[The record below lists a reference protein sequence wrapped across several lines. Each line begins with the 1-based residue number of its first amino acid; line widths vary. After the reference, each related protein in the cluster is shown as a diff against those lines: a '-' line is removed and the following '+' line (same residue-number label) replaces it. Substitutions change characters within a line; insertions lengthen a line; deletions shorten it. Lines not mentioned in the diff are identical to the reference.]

1 MRCRSGIVKETAIV
15 CDPGSAVHR
24 VGSLRSEIVERRA
37 ALHPGH
43 IDAAR
48 TQEAA
53 CDFLVAHDVTYRYAT
68 RRGIAPVP
76 VLSHFSVSLVE
87 GEFFC
92 LLGPSGCGK
101 TTVLN
106 LMAGFLQPTEGVLT
120 LAGRPIQGPGIDRT
134 VVFQG
139 DDALFNWLRTI
150 DNVAFGLRMRGIPQE
165 RRHAI
170 AREYLHLVHLD
181 GQEDKYPSE
190 LSGGMKQRVQIARV
204 LATDPKILLMD
215 EPFGALDAQTRARLQ
230 DELVDI
236 WRKTSKT
243 IVFITHDIAEAVLLA
258 DRIGVMTQGPE
269 ARLGSIVA
277 VGLPRPRRRG
287 SPEFGRMWERINTM
301 IESEEVEMS

>member
-1 MRCRSGIVKETAIV
+1 M
-15 CDPGSAVHR
+15 
-24 VGSLRSEIVERRA
+24 A
-37 ALHPGH
+37 A
-43 IDAAR
+43 
-48 TQEAA
+48 E
-53 CDFLVAHDVTYRYAT
+53 FLVARDVTYRYAA
-68 RRGIAPVP
+68 RRGIAPIP
-76 VLSHFSVSLVE
+76 VLSRFSLALVE

-106 LMAGFLQPTEGVLT
+106 LMAGFLKPTAGVIT
-120 LAGRPIQGPGIDRT
+120 LAGRPIDAPGVDRT

-150 DNVAFGLRMRGIPQE
+150 DNVAFGLRMRGVPHE

-181 GQEDKYPSE
+181 GQENKYPVE

-258 DRIGVMTQGPE
+258 DRIGVMTRGPG
-269 ARLGSIVA
+269 AN
-277 VGLPRPRRRG
+277 VGAIMPVDLPRPRRRSSSG
-287 SPEFGRMWERINTM
+287 FGEMWERINTM
-301 IESEEVEMS
+301 IESEEVDVS

>member
-1 MRCRSGIVKETAIV
+1 
-15 CDPGSAVHR
+15 
-24 VGSLRSEIVERRA
+24 VGTE
-37 ALHPGH
+37 
-43 IDAAR
+43 
-48 TQEAA
+48 
-53 CDFLVAHDVTYRYAT
+53 FLVAQDVSYRYAA
-68 RRGIAPVP
+68 RRGVEAVP
-76 VLSHFSVSLVE
+76 VLSHFNLGLVE

-106 LMAGFLQPTEGVLT
+106 LMAGFLQPTAGSIT
-120 LAGRPIQGPGIDRT
+120 LAGQPIVGPGMDRT

-150 DNVAFGLRMRGIPQE
+150 DNVAFGLRMRGMAQE

-181 GQEDKYPSE
+181 GQEDKYPGE

-215 EPFGALDAQTRARLQ
+215 EPFGALDAQTRGRLQ
-230 DELVDI
+230 DELVEI

-258 DRIGVMTQGPE
+258 DQIGVMTKGPE
-269 ARLGSIVA
+269 SKLGAIVP
-277 VGLPRPRRRG
+277 VDLKRPRRRG
-287 SPEFGRMWERINTM
+287 SAGFGEMWERINSM
-301 IESEEVEMS
+301 IESEEAHVA

>member
-1 MRCRSGIVKETAIV
+1 M
-15 CDPGSAVHR
+15 PAVA
-24 VGSLRSEIVERRA
+24 S
-37 ALHPGH
+37 
-43 IDAAR
+43 
-48 TQEAA
+48 
-53 CDFLVAHDVTYRYAT
+53 DFLVAHDVTYAYAS
-68 RRGIAPVP
+68 RRGIQSVP
-76 VLSHFSVSLVE
+76 VLSRFSLEMVE

-106 LMAGFLQPTEGVLT
+106 LMAGFLRPSAGVLT
-120 LAGRPIQGPGIDRT
+120 LGGRPIDGPGVDRT

-150 DNVAFGLRMRGIPQE
+150 DNVAFGLRMRGVPQA

-181 GQEDKYPSE
+181 GQENKYPGE

-230 DELVDI
+230 DELVEI

-243 IVFITHDIAEAVLLA
+243 IIFITHDIAEAILLA
-258 DRIGVMTQGPE
+258 DRIGVMTKGPG
-269 ARLGSIVA
+269 ARLGAIVP
-277 VGLPRPRRRG
+277 VNLPRPRRRG
-287 SPEFGRMWERINTM
+287 SAGFGEMWERINAM
-301 IESEEVEMS
+301 IESEEVS

>member
-1 MRCRSGIVKETAIV
+1 VAE
-15 CDPGSAVHR
+15 
-24 VGSLRSEIVERRA
+24 
-37 ALHPGH
+37 
-43 IDAAR
+43 
-48 TQEAA
+48 
-53 CDFLVAHDVTYRYAT
+53 DFLVAHDVSYRYAG
-68 RRGIAPVP
+68 RRAESSAP
-76 VLSHFSVSLVE
+76 VLSHFSLGLTR

-106 LMAGFLQPTEGVLT
+106 LMAGFIAPATGSLS
-120 LAGRPIQGPGIDRT
+120 LAGQAIDGPGVDRT

-150 DNVAFGLRMRGIPQE
+150 DNVAFGLRMRGVPQG
-165 RRHAI
+165 RRYEI

-181 GQEDKYPSE
+181 GQEDKYPGE

-204 LATDPKILLMD
+204 LATDPAIMLMD

-236 WRKTSKT
+236 WGKTSKT

-258 DRIGVMTQGPE
+258 DRVGVMTKGPGS
-269 ARLGSIVA
+269 RLGAIVPID
-277 VGLPRPRRRG
+277 LPRPRRRS
-287 SPEFGRMWERINTM
+287 SPGFGEMWERINSL
-301 IESEEVEMS
+301 IESEEAMQ